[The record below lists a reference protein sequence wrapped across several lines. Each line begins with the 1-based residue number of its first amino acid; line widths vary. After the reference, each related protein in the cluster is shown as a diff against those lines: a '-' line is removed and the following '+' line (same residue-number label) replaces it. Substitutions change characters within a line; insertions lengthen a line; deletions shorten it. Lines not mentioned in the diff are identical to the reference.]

1 MSKNIMVAERTLKE
15 IRQEILS
22 SNADL
27 FLRALI
33 HKDAKEEIRKV
44 INQDKRLQS
53 KEEQD
58 YAFNELVGLGFF
70 EDLIG
75 DDSITDI
82 GFNGKHL
89 FIDNANGK
97 YEYEGAV
104 SEEDI
109 IRVATRFAQAVNKE
123 FTPKRPILD
132 AQLDN
137 MRINAVHKSIS
148 RLGTTMSIRMARAKR
163 VLNED
168 NYHLMAPVET
178 YDLLRS
184 FVEIGSN
191 VMIAGEVGTGKTE
204 LTKLLAG
211 FIPNHMK
218 TIMIEDVL
226 ETHLKTL
233 YPEKDILSWLVTGTT
248 DYSNLIKAGL
258 RNNPDYLIISE
269 VRGEEASDFYD
280 GILSSHSGITSIH
293 AMSVRAIEDRFINMI
308 RRKNPNLDV
317 ESYKK
322 DIYRYFDLAIHI
334 EKTVVNGKVRRYIS
348 EIAEYTDQGLKT
360 LYKQTMK
367 YNHEASYNVHFGRM
381 SQQTLLE
388 LSKYGVECQW
398 NEHVL
403 DLYKNEASEKSKY
416 GYKFIDEEDFKNE
429 AF

>member
-97 YEYEGAV
+97 YEYEGVV

-168 NYHLMAPVET
+168 NYNLMAPVET

-233 YPEKDILSWLVTGTT
+233 YPEKDILSWLVTETT

-398 NEHVL
+398 NEHVFN
-403 DLYKNEASEKSKY
+403 LYKNEASEKSKY

>member
-1 MSKNIMVAERTLKE
+1 MAKDDVVAIRTVKE
-15 IRQEILS
+15 IRDGILA

-33 HKDAKEEIRKV
+33 HKDAKEEIRELIKAD
-44 INQDKRLQS
+44 QRLRS
-53 KEEQD
+53 EEERE
-58 YAFNELVGLGFF
+58 YVFNELVGLGLF
-70 EDLIG
+70 EKLIS
-75 DDSITDI
+75 DESITDI
-82 GFNGKHL
+82 GFNGNQL
-89 FIDNANGK
+89 FIDDANGK
-97 YEYEGAV
+97 YEYPGKV
-104 SEEDI
+104 DEDDI
-109 IRVATRFAQAVNKE
+109 KKVVTRFAQAVNKE

-137 MRINAVHKSIS
+137 IRINAVHKSTS
-148 RLGTTMSIRMARAKR
+148 RLGTTMSMRMARAKR
-163 VLNED
+163 VLNEN
-168 NYHLMAPVET
+168 NYHLMAPFET
-178 YDLLRS
+178 YDLLRG

-191 VMIAGEVGTGKTE
+191 IMIAGEVGTGKTE

-211 FIPNHMK
+211 FIPDHMK

-233 YPEKDILSWLVTGTT
+233 YPEKDILSWLVTETT
-248 DYSNLIKAGL
+248 DYSSLIKAGL

-317 ESYKK
+317 DSYKK

-348 EIAEYTDQGLKT
+348 EIAEYTDNGLKT

-367 YNHEASYNVHFGRM
+367 YEHEASYNVSFGKV
-381 SQQTLLE
+381 SKETIQDF
-388 LSKYGVECQW
+388 SKYGVESDW

-403 DLYKNEASEKSKY
+403 SLYKEESTGKSKR
-416 GYKFIDEEDFKNE
+416 GYHFVDEEEFKNE
-429 AF
+429 VV

>member
-1 MSKNIMVAERTLKE
+1 MVAERTLKE